1 MISYA
6 EAVEIFN
13 AQEKPKWDY
22 PGEFYVAPDGYQN
35 DEFYLL
41 PYGPKE
47 YVEMDDTTY
56 EIADLPAA
64 LVNKRT
70 GEVSFITALDNL
82 QFIDAFEPI

>member
-6 EAVEIFN
+6 EAVEIFT

-35 DEFYLL
+35 DDFYLL

-47 YVEMDDTTY
+47 YVDKDDITF

-70 GEVSFITALDNL
+70 GEVLLITVLDNL
-82 QFIDAFEPI
+82 EFIEAFEPI